1 MGWFL
6 ISSSQINAV
15 TVIFLL
21 ITDLKNIFMTSFI
34 LALVIFDI
42 VFINKLEHCYD
53 LIRSLAAD
61 IRKESVNAGN

>member
-34 LALVIFDI
+34 FDI
-42 VFINKLEHCYD
+42 VFINKLERCYD